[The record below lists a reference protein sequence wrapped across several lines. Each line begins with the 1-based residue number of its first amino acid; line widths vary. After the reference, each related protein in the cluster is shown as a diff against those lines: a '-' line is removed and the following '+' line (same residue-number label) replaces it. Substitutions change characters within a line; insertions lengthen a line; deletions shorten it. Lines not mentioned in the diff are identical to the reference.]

1 MPRRSVMSLGGSSSA
16 RGRTPN
22 RPTPP
27 TSERNSSGV
36 HGESSLNHCLC
47 IQAIPFLVFG
57 SCMAAFF
64 TLLGQHVLSYT
75 SDSPSSVTVGTL
87 GRVAALGGCIVIA
100 LLYPAHFVICDT
112 LSKKGA
118 SNNQLF
124 AVNIILAV
132 LVDLPVLGAI
142 AGPCGLV
149 LWFAVFGLD
158 SVLTVGMVGYMG
170 AIGYGVSLIAI
181 DFLVLCV
188 SAILGLAMIEQ
199 NIMARL

>member
-1 MPRRSVMSLGGSSSA
+1 
-16 RGRTPN
+16 
-22 RPTPP
+22 
-27 TSERNSSGV
+27 
-36 HGESSLNHCLC
+36 
-47 IQAIPFLVFG
+47 
-57 SCMAAFF
+57 MAAFF

-75 SDSPSSVTVGTL
+75 SDSPSSVTAGTL
-87 GRVAALGGCIVIA
+87 RRVAALGGCIVAA
-100 LLYPAHFVICDT
+100 LLYLVHFVICDT

-118 SNNQLF
+118 SNYQLF
-124 AVNIILAV
+124 AVDIILAV